1 MIASPLLV
9 RTGTSAMT
17 KHCHG
22 PSRTPPLPKQPTC
35 VFMGWL
41 GGTETRRFREFM
53 RCWVNTAGR
62 KWTRRKAEKLF
73 WNCSSRLQKAR
84 MAFWDNCLH
93 SSDHLRE
100 QVADNLE
107 NRDECKQ
114 GRGIKLVITYRE
126 VKKKETGNLLPAWQ
140 PREEAKKIMNCYKTN
155 IATGHMVLS
164 IKTQLLKM
172 VWSSSLYTTAVTAGN
187 GWSHLQPAQ
196 AF

>member
-1 MIASPLLV
+1 MVASPLLV

-22 PSRTPPLPKQPTC
+22 PSWSPLLPKQPTC

-41 GGTETRRFREFM
+41 QGTETRRFREFM

-62 KWTRRKAEKLF
+62 KGTRRKAEKLF

-84 MAFWDNCLH
+84 MAFEDNCLH

-100 QVADNLE
+100 QVADIWKTE
-107 NRDECKQ
+107 MDVSR
-114 GRGIKLVITYRE
+114 GRGIKLVITYRGE
-126 VKKKETGNLLPAWQ
+126 KKETGNLLPAWQ

-155 IATGHMVLS
+155 IATGHMILS